1 MEGRTVPKGSLGKS
15 HLPSSLKQGMSVNWK
30 WLRILQLNRFSL
42 ENADLLKSKLYSGI
56 N

>member
-15 HLPSSLKQGMSVNWK
+15 HIPSSLKQGMYVNWK
-30 WLRILQLNRFSL
+30 WLRILQLKSFSL
-42 ENADLLKSKLYSGI
+42 ENDDLLKTKLYSGM